1 MNIKKQFFSKSSKN
15 IINLKKD
22 FILRN
27 NELTNQAQK
36 WNKFYSKQPKRL
48 FCKVCEK
55 KLEKKIFN
63 SHYANYTICKYCG
76 HLNGLNQDTKQ
87 FNEFLYKKDKNK
99 NFSNFYLK
107 DYNER
112 VKNIS
117 KPKLDFL
124 KKIIKGKKQILEL
137 GSGAGHFLK
146 ACEMNSIKAEG
157 YDVNPSMV
165 KLGSKMLKKNKINH
179 FKIDEIYEMV
189 LNCDKDILTLIGVIE
204 HLEFPNL
211 IFKNFKK
218 SKAKYMFIAV
228 PTVSLSVFLENSFQN
243 TFPRVLG
250 GVHNNLYS
258 EKSLNFITKKYKL
271 KIIGEWWFGTDIM
284 DLMRT
289 VITNSKNFNK
299 ELYEKSFHK
308 YFISI
313 MDDLQ
318 AVIDKN
324 KLCSDVH
331 MIISK

>member
-1 MNIKKQFFSKSSKN
+1 
-15 IINLKKD
+15 
-22 FILRN
+22 
-27 NELTNQAQK
+27 
-36 WNKFYSKQPKRL
+36 
-48 FCKVCEK
+48 
-55 KLEKKIFN
+55 
-63 SHYANYTICKYCG
+63 
-76 HLNGLNQDTKQ
+76 
-87 FNEFLYKKDKNK
+87 
-99 NFSNFYLK
+99 
-107 DYNER
+107 
-112 VKNIS
+112 
-117 KPKLDFL
+117 
-124 KKIIKGKKQILEL
+124 
-137 GSGAGHFLK
+137 
-146 ACEMNSIKAEG
+146 MNSIKAEG

-299 ELYEKSFHK
+299 ELYEKV
-308 YFISI
+308 FINTLYQLW
-313 MDDLQ
+313 MTYRL
-318 AVIDKN
+318 
-324 KLCSDVH
+324 
-331 MIISK
+331 